1 MRKYPWGCD
10 VDDLVLNH
18 PLLQIQ
24 ADHKQLGQVAY
35 VLPEAKHSRYHHAG
49 FAKYIADR
57 ICKEL
62 EERGNLPGSRND
74 IVQFTKIHDISH
86 PTFSHAVE
94 YILKYL
100 TGVTLKQKAL
110 QILDSDITDKKGRTI
125 KDVLELSGACVN
137 NLKDMFLGK
146 NKTVKVCSDKSIGAD
161 KIGYTIVDSETVGF
175 YLQLTG
181 WEDLLP
187 SLTFI
192 DEYGL
197 DIRKTAKQTIDG
209 INIARALQYIYFKM
223 YTEVYLSPESMAYQR
238 HLQKAIELAVRG
250 GILSAEELWEI
261 GDDTL
266 LSRINNGGSIK
277 DNPLTQRAKETLS
290 GLMVRDPYSSVVAL
304 KIAGLKK
311 ERIEGQRTLKIGKE
325 FRDDFVKTFDNP
337 LRLTELEDI
346 ITNDMKGVPVL
357 CCLIPDPEKV
367 KPTDIPLYEAGK
379 KVSSLREQS
388 EAHYK
393 SLEALADEHFTIC
406 LRVPP
411 SEKEIVSRNT
421 DRLCESF
428 FEHSKRFIERD
439 KKQPELE
446 APKPIAN

>member
-1 MRKYPWGCD
+1 VGDNNDLMRKYPWGCD

-35 VLPEAKHSRYHHAG
+35 VRPEAKHSRYHHAG
-49 FAKYIADR
+49 FTKYIADR
-57 ICKEL
+57 ICRQL

-110 QILDSDITDKKGRTI
+110 QLLDSDRPDKNGRTI
-125 KDVLELSGACVN
+125 RDVLELSGACVN

-146 NKTVKVCSDKSIGAD
+146 NKTVKICSDKSIGAD

-175 YLQLTG
+175 YLQLPG

-187 SLTFI
+187 FLTFI

-197 DIRKTAKQTIDG
+197 DVRKTDKQINDG
-209 INIARALQYIYFKM
+209 VNIACALQYLYFKM

-250 GILSAEELWEI
+250 GIISADELWEI

-277 DNPLTQRAKETLS
+277 DNPLVQRAKETLS
-290 GLMVRDPYSSVVAL
+290 GLMVRDPYTSVVAL

-311 ERIEGQRTLKIGKE
+311 EHIEGQVTLEISKD
-325 FRDDFVKTFDNP
+325 FRNDFVNSFENP
-337 LRLTELEDI
+337 LKLTELEDM

-367 KPTDIPLYEAGK
+367 KPTDITLYEAGK
-379 KVSSLREQS
+379 KVSTLKQQS
-388 EAHYK
+388 GGHYK
-393 SLEALADEHFTIC
+393 NLEDMADEHFAIC

-411 SEKEIVSRNT
+411 SEKEIVRRNT
-421 DRLCESF
+421 DRLCTSF
-428 FEHSKRFIERD
+428 FEHSKSFIERD
-439 KKQPELE
+439 KK
-446 APKPIAN
+446 AA